1 MKAKKRMII
10 QRGQNKA
17 NFILQKKIV
26 CAIRNG
32 LVGGGMIIPFSELKL
47 YIADFEGKYIPSF
60 VNDLA
65 RESTP
70 SRGLVLAEAGNKT
83 LYVLISDGRAVIS
96 KVLAFSDEEDLVTD
110 VPVNE
115 ILSEKSVDLY
125 LFSISSD
132 FVFTWLTDFF
142 TYPVS
147 LFAQGRFVDV
157 MKLVSSF
164 AENKENALLCFKH
177 GPAMNIVSFENGNF
191 KGFAYFDPEKKRY
204 VLEKN
209 AVKFGSYLGSLDV
222 SKPAVL
228 CKKISEKILA
238 SSFFSSG
245 LDFLENDPVQTE
257 AELYFGCFRLVFDAF
272 LKVVPADKLK
282 ELSEKLFSYL
292 RGRYPQFYSE
302 LSFST
307 ETSSVNWESML
318 DERKSVAAGYR
329 FGEYHRYLDEIL
341 YLLLKTSAS
350 MLSSGKKRLLA
361 MDIGE
366 KIRRFEEENRDF
378 SGMFDR
384 FDKLLKILR

>member
-1 MKAKKRMII
+1 
-10 QRGQNKA
+10 
-17 NFILQKKIV
+17 
-26 CAIRNG
+26 
-32 LVGGGMIIPFSELKL
+32 MIIPFSELKL
-47 YIADFEGKYIPSF
+47 YISGFEGRYISSF
-60 VNDLA
+60 VSDLA
-65 RESTP
+65 RESGL
-70 SRGLVLAEAGNKT
+70 SRGLLLAEAGNKT
-83 LYVLISDGRAVIS
+83 LYVLLSDGRAVIS

-110 VPVNE
+110 VPIDE
-115 ILSEKSVDLY
+115 ILVEKSVDLY
-125 LFSISSD
+125 LFSLSND

-147 LFAQGRFVDV
+147 LYAPGRFVDV

-177 GPAMNIVSFENGNF
+177 GPVMNFVSFEKGNF
-191 KGFAYFDPEKKRY
+191 KGFAYFDPEKKCY
-204 VLEKN
+204 VFEKN

-228 CKKISEKILA
+228 CKKVSEKILA

-272 LKVVPADKLK
+272 LKVMPAEKVK

-292 RGRYPQFYSE
+292 RGRYPQFYSK

-307 ETSSVNWESML
+307 ETLSVNWESML
-318 DERKSVAAGYR
+318 DERKSVAVGYR

-341 YLLLKTSAS
+341 YLLFKTSAS
-350 MLSSGKKRLLA
+350 VLSSEKKRLLA
-361 MDIGE
+361 LDIGE
-366 KIRRFEEENRDF
+366 KIRRFEEENKDF